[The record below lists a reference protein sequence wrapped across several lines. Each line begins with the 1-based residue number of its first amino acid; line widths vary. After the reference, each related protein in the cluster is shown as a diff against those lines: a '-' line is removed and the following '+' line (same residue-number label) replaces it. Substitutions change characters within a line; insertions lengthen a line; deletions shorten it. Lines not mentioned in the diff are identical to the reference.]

1 MFPQIRI
8 SQVNAQIGLKRI
20 DPVQEI
26 QQIPAQLSMKQQPA
40 KMSIERKAAVLEINQ
55 DQARSDVNMKTRT
68 EFMADIT
75 ADAKQAAL
83 EAIGQISMEGDQM
96 AAIERKSDA
105 IVSLS
110 SDKGTPLPAETGIVF
125 IPSPGAVKINYTPAE
140 LKINWE
146 QGGVETD
153 FIPHKTIHNYTP
165 GKTEVYLKQ
174 RQQLE
179 IDFVGLNINNTL

>member
-40 KMSIERKAAVLEINQ
+40 KMSIERKAAILEINQ
-55 DQARSDVNMKTRT
+55 DQARSDVNLKTRT
-68 EFMADIT
+68 DFLADVT
-75 ADAKQAAL
+75 AEARQAAL

-96 AAIERKSDA
+96 AAIEQKGDA
-105 IVSLS
+105 LVSIS
-110 SDKGTPLPAETGIVF
+110 ADKGNPPPVETGIAF

-140 LKINWE
+140 LEIKWE
-146 QGGVETD
+146 QGGVETE
-153 FIPHKTIHNYTP
+153 FTPHKTIHNYTP
-165 GKTEVYLKQ
+165 GKTEVYLRQ
-174 RQQLE
+174 HQQLE
-179 IDFVGLNINNTL
+179 IDFVGLNINSKS